1 MSLTKEDERDFI
13 KKDLGPILA
22 QRGHSGVKI
31 MMLDDQRPFL
41 LSWVDVI
48 LGDQEAAQYVSGVG
62 VHWYWDSVSA
72 ASDLTK
78 AHEK

>member
-48 LGDQEAAQYVSGVG
+48 LGDQEAGTV
-62 VHWYWDSVSA
+62 
-72 ASDLTK
+72 
-78 AHEK
+78 